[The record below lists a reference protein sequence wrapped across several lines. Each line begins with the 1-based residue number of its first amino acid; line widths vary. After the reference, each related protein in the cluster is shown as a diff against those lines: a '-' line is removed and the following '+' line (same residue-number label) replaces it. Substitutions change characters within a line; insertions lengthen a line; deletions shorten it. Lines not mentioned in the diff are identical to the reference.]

1 MNNKTDLIKNSIK
14 SIEDKDFGVYF
25 YTPDTKG
32 NCLAGVANIYE
43 HVRVLN
49 DLGYNAVILH
59 DKDSYTPV
67 KWLGEDYI
75 NLPHKSIESGELK
88 IKPEDFIIIPEVYS
102 NVMEQLSKLPGS
114 KIVLCQSYDLILE
127 MLPPGK
133 SWVDFG
139 IKKCITTS
147 ETQATY
153 INNLF
158 SSTIDCSVIPV
169 SIPEYF
175 KPTDKDKK
183 PIVSVFTRDQ
193 RDLVKIFKTFYLKHP
208 HLKWV
213 TFRDMRNMSR
223 EVFAK
228 ELSESCVSVWVDDIA
243 GFGTFPLESMK
254 CDVPVIG
261 KVPNMVPEY
270 FTDKNGVWSHS
281 LDSIPDLIANYVQ
294 SWLEDNEP
302 NELIENMA
310 KQKDTYSVDA
320 MEKSIKDVYES
331 IFMGRITELTDRLNN
346 TPQEVEV
353 EQNK

>member
-1 MNNKTDLIKNSIK
+1 MSSKTDLIKNSIK
-14 SIEDKDFGVYF
+14 SLEDKGFGIYF

-32 NCLAGVANIYE
+32 NSLAGVANIYE

-49 DLGYNAVILH
+49 DLGYKATILH
-59 DKDSYTPV
+59 DKDSYSPV
-67 KWLGEDYI
+67 KWMGEGYSD
-75 NLPHKSIESGELK
+75 LPHMSIESGGLK
-88 IKPEDFIIIPEVYS
+88 IKGEDFIMIPEVYS

-133 SWVDFG
+133 SWRDFG
-139 IKKCITTS
+139 IKQCITTS
-147 ETQATY
+147 EPQATY

-158 SSTIDCSVIPV
+158 SSTIDCSVVPV
-169 SIPEYF
+169 SIPSYF
-175 KPTDKDKK
+175 KPTGKDKK
-183 PIVSVFTRDQ
+183 PIVSVVTREQ

-213 TFRDMRNMSR
+213 TFRDMRNMPR

-254 CDVPVIG
+254 SNVPVIA

-270 FTDKNGVWSHS
+270 FTDKNGVWSYS
-281 LDSIPDLIANYVQ
+281 LDAIPDLIANYVQ

-302 NELIENMA
+302 SELFEHME
-310 KQKDTYSVDA
+310 KQKDTYSVES
-320 MEKSIKDVYES
+320 MEKSVKEVYES
-331 IFMGRITELTDRLNN
+331 IFMGKINELTETLNN
-346 TPQEVEV
+346 TPEEVEV
-353 EQNK
+353 EENK